1 VRHRLG
7 TVGPCAA
14 AARDALLRST
24 AAGRGR
30 APLTAG
36 VHVRRGDACEKMGG
50 GGDPALRACYPAGAY
65 ASAVQ
70 RMDRRYGVRRVAVAT
85 DSPTVVEELCR
96 LLPGFA
102 VEALAFDRQRL
113 GARENATLGRRD
125 SASFI
130 ENRADLDARHALVTF
145 LADLELLAQADV
157 FVGTAST
164 TIGRLGLAGMIG
176 RLGRVPP
183 FEFVDAPPGAS
194 LV

>member
-1 VRHRLG
+1 
-7 TVGPCAA
+7 
-14 AARDALLRST
+14 
-24 AAGRGR
+24 
-30 APLTAG
+30 
-36 VHVRRGDACEKMGG
+36 
-50 GGDPALRACYPAGAY
+50 
-65 ASAVQ
+65 
-70 RMDRRYGVRRVAVAT
+70 MDRRYGVRRVAVAT

-164 TIGRLGLAGMIG
+164 TIGRLGLAGMIV